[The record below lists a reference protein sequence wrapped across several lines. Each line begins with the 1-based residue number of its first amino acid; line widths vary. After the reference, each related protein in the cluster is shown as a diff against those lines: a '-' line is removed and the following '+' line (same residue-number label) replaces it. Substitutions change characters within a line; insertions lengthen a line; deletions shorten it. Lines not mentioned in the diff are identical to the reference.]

1 MMQRDSPVDELVV
14 LDIVLFTIMPGL
26 CLECAW
32 YCSVTLYSAVT
43 NSGSRRHLISHF
55 LDSLL

>member
-32 YCSVTLYSAVT
+32 YCSVTLTVLL
-43 NSGSRRHLISHF
+43 LIVV
-55 LDSLL
+55 DAGI

>member
-1 MMQRDSPVDELVV
+1 MDDLVV

-32 YCSVTLYSAVT
+32 YCSVTLTVLF
-43 NSGSRRHLISHF
+43 LIVV
-55 LDSLL
+55 DAGI